1 MKNDIAN
8 NRLPYHEDWVALID
22 WEALINE
29 YGQEGIIGELQHL
42 WRTGQVAKII
52 KLQPLFIDES
62 NYNAENV

>member
-8 NRLPYHEDWVALID
+8 NRLPYHED

-42 WRTGQVAKII
+42 WRTGQVATII